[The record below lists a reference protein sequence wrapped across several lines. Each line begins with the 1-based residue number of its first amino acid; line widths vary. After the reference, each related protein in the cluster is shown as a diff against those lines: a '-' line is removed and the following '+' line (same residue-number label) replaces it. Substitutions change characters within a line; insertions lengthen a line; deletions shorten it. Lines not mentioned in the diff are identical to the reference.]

1 MGAQVNLDAGD
12 PDRFIGM
19 DGDQTTLVNST
30 SPYLVGVGRSVSS
43 LRVVSANVL
52 VGGQTMIF
60 TVYRSANNGA
70 SYAAIPGATATITA
84 GNRAAGPVAFGP
96 VALGSGDCI
105 VVGIRVTGSDYNAGA
120 SAVIF

>member
-19 DGDQTTLVNST
+19 DGDQAALVGST

-43 LRVVSANVL
+43 LRVVAANAIVA
-52 VGGQTMIF
+52 GQTLIF
-60 TVYRSANNGA
+60 TGYRSTNNGA
-70 SYAAIPGATATITA
+70 SYAVIPGATATIVA
-84 GNRAAGPVAFGP
+84 GNRATGPIAFGP

-105 VVGIRVTGSDYNAGA
+105 VVGVRVTGSDYNAGVT
-120 SAVIF
+120 AVLF